1 MKCTSRFR
9 NNETAWYKRQLLH
22 NFEGHG
28 PGFSYSRR
36 PLTGA
41 PFSPHSPGV
50 PPMTEVQAEALDMVH
65 FTASAHQLAIKL
77 ERGDIEIFNNF
88 AMFHARNGFVD
99 DRSTARHMVRLW
111 LKSKKFAWPTPEALV
126 QTSEELYGTNKLRAT
141 GKWDVHRA
149 PPINRVL
156 TEKMSCS

>member
-1 MKCTSRFR
+1 MHFRFR
-9 NNETAWYKRQLLH
+9 TNETAWHTRQLLH
-22 NFEGHG
+22 NFNMHG

-50 PPMTEVQAEALDMVH
+50 PAMTEVQAEALDMVH
-65 FTASAHQLAIKL
+65 FTAKAHQLAIKL
-77 ERGDIEIFNNF
+77 ERGDMEIFNNF

-99 DRSTARHMVRLW
+99 DGSSTRHMVRLW
-111 LKSKKFAWPTPEALV
+111 LKSRQFAWDTPKALEE
-126 QTSEELYGTNKLRAT
+126 TSWDIYGNTEHRAI

-156 TEKMSCS
+156 TKKMGCS